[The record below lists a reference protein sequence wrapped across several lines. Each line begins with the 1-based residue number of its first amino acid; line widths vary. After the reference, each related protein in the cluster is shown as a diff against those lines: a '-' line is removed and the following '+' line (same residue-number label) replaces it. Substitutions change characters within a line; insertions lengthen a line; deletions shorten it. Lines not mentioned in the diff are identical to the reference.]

1 MLISCVRQIL
11 PCRLSLPLRSQGKM
25 DVPASSPTY
34 GQEGLWG
41 CYYGWAPSATT
52 PPQLNSPAG
61 FSNTFQT
68 PYQCQ
73 TSTCQAGP
81 AAPHPAP
88 HPPPVGQPG
97 PPPRLQPTGSG
108 GLERP
113 SHWNTNYQD
122 QNGALLR
129 PAADTI
135 CKAQSP
141 SEKGTQPGSKLSSPS
156 SESRYG
162 LDPQLLPSAVQV
174 LQEDQ
179 VEWKG
184 KTFVSEPPSSLPPLS
199 TTDCIIEDKGNA
211 SPRFIRCTTYSFP
224 SEAQSA
230 QQSHLPL
237 GAILAPLAKQHKAE
251 RPVPVCDEGECL
263 RGCVECGAYM
273 CPSMTWQDCGQRFH
287 CPFCGKYNEVA
298 WQLYQPTDC
307 HSRRADADKR
317 PELSLGSYEIL
328 ERNKEEAA
336 SLLLAVDV
344 SDTSLTVGQLE
355 SICQQLHT
363 LLDTVYREEDTE
375 QCALRVGL
383 LTYDHRVHLYNL
395 SASLSRPHMLVV
407 TETDELELPL
417 TEGLLVPLSECKH
430 IIQSVLQQIPL
441 FTSESQGSAS
451 LPHDTV
457 VSMGLKILQAVGC
470 PGKLLVFHSSPLC
483 ESLSRPASSGFF
495 NSSKP
500 KSLFQSSDSAVS
512 LAKAC
517 VSQGCSVHLFL
528 FAQQDVGGAW
538 PGDIPH
544 LTGGGLYYYNSLQSK
559 LEKEQLNCDLNRI
572 VETVTAY
579 KAQLRVFT
587 SKELSVSGCYGSFI
601 PSGCPGLVAMAALNW
616 NTALALE
623 FTHSRPLS
631 EAQGIAI
638 QVVLSYTDP
647 HGEKRTRVHSLSL
660 RCSASLLESFRNS
673 QAETVLTFYCKKMY
687 CAVVERPLQCLREE
701 LQAEVTELLA
711 CYRKHCSSAPVSS
724 GQLVLPAFLKVL
736 PVYVNSLRKS
746 EVVLPGIRS
755 SVHQRLLLRSRILSM
770 DTKTTVSHFYP
781 CVLPLC
787 VGDER
792 PHVGEVVRCSASSLD
807 PSGLYLA
814 YSPSALVLWMGHGVS
829 RQALMELFSNSCF
842 SSVTSGEIKMPILDT
857 PLSVHVR
864 TLIETLQLNS
874 PFTAS
879 LKVVKQGDS
888 CEDTIQRL
896 LVEDKSPNGG
906 ASYADF
912 LYHLHINSLRLLL

>member
-1 MLISCVRQIL
+1 
-11 PCRLSLPLRSQGKM
+11 M
-25 DVPASSPTY
+25 DIPASSPTY

-41 CYYGWAPSATT
+41 CYYGWAPSAT
-52 PPQLNSPAG
+52 PPLNSPAG
-61 FSNTFQT
+61 FPNTFQT

-73 TSTCQAGP
+73 MNTCQVGP
-81 AAPHPAP
+81 ASSNPLSHPQ
-88 HPPPVGQPG
+88 PVGQTG
-97 PPPRLQPTGSG
+97 PPPGLQPAGTG
-108 GLERP
+108 GLQRP
-113 SHWNTNYQD
+113 NHWNTSYQD
-122 QNGALLR
+122 QNGGLFR
-129 PAADTI
+129 PAAAADVAY
-135 CKAQSP
+135 KAQSS
-141 SEKGTQPGSKLSSPS
+141 SEKGAQPETKPTSPS

-174 LQEDQ
+174 MQEDQ
-179 VEWKG
+179 TEWEG
-184 KTFVSEPPSSLPPLS
+184 KAFASEAPSNLPPLS

-211 SPRFIRCTTYSFP
+211 SPRFIRCTTYTFP

-230 QQSHLPL
+230 QHSHLPL
-237 GAILAPLAKQHKAE
+237 GAILTPLAQQHKAE
-251 RPVPVCDEGECL
+251 CPVPVCEEGGCL

-273 CPSMTWQDCGQRFH
+273 CRSMAWQDCGQRFH
-287 CPFCGKYNEVA
+287 CPFCGKHNEVP
-298 WQLYQPTDC
+298 WQVYQPTDAL
-307 HSRRADADKR
+307 SRRVDAEKR

-328 ERNKEEAA
+328 EQNKDETA

-344 SDTSLTVGQLE
+344 SDTSLRAGQLE

-363 LLDTVYREEDTE
+363 LVDTVYREEGTD
-375 QCALRVGL
+375 QCGLRVGL
-383 LTYDHRVHLYNL
+383 LTYDHRIHLYNL

-407 TETDELELPL
+407 TDTDELELPL

-441 FTSESQGSAS
+441 FTSESQDSTYIPQDA
-451 LPHDTV
+451 V
-457 VSMGLKILQAVGC
+457 VSTGLQILQAVGC
-470 PGKLLVFHSSPLC
+470 PGKLLVFHSSPLS
-483 ESLSRPASSGFF
+483 EIPSRPASSGFF
-495 NSSKP
+495 SSTKP
-500 KSLFQSSDSAVS
+500 KSLFQPSDSAVS

-544 LTGGGLYYYNSLQSK
+544 LTGGGLFYYNSLLSK
-559 LEKEQLNCDLNRI
+559 VEKERLHCDLTRI
-572 VETVTAY
+572 VETFTVY

-601 PSGCPGLVAMAALNW
+601 PSGCPGLVAMAALDW
-616 NTALALE
+616 HTTLALE

-631 EAQGIAI
+631 EGRGVAI
-638 QVVLSYTDP
+638 QVVLSYTNP

-660 RCSASLLESFRNS
+660 RCSASLLDCFRNS

-711 CYRKHCSSAPVSS
+711 CYRKNCSSVSS
-724 GQLVLPAFLKVL
+724 GQLVLPAFLKAL

-746 EVVLPGIRS
+746 EVVLPGVRS

-770 DTKTTVSHFYP
+770 DTKNTVTHFYP
-781 CVLPLC
+781 QVFALC
-787 VGDER
+787 VGDEH
-792 PHVGEVVRCSASSLD
+792 PCVVEAVRCSASGLD
-807 PSGLYLA
+807 PCGLYLA
-814 YSPSALVLWMGHGVS
+814 YCPSALVLWVGQGVS
-829 RQALMELFSNSCF
+829 RRALMELFGNSCF
-842 SSVTSGEIKMPILDT
+842 SAVTSGEIKLLILDT

-864 TLIETLQLNS
+864 TLIDTLQANS
-874 PFTAS
+874 PFTVS
-879 LKVVKQGDS
+879 LKVVRQGDS

-896 LVEDKSPNGG
+896 LIEDKSPNGG

-912 LYHLHINSLRLLL
+912 LYHLHINSLRLLV